1 MKLSIVIS
9 TVLLLTGWS
18 SQALSQ
24 SKDPCACQPKVGKK
38 PYRFEAKR
46 EKDYDKFPVA
56 KEPMKLS
63 SSREWQKKYAK
74 LMKKE
79 VIRETKRVKNTPE
92 DSLYT
97 LDGYLWYV
105 NKQID
110 CDYHMQVGPKSKAGK
125 RTVVEITVDNCAMQQ
140 MILDTLRSRGFSANG
155 KEFDEGIPV
164 TIIGLGFYDGQHGAK
179 KAPVGAS
186 SWVKKQAGTAW
197 ELHPIKAIVF
207 R

>member
-1 MKLSIVIS
+1 MKLSAIFS
-9 TVLLLTGWS
+9 TALLLMGWS
-18 SQALSQ
+18 LQAISQT
-24 SKDPCACQPKVGKK
+24 KDPCDCQPQVGKK

-46 EKDYDKFPVA
+46 EKKYDKFHVA
-56 KEPMKLS
+56 QEPMKLS
-63 SSREWQKKYAK
+63 STREWQKKYAK

-79 VIRETKRVKNTPE
+79 VTRETKRVKNTPE

-110 CDYHMQVGPKSKAGK
+110 CDFHMQIGPKSKSGK
-125 RTVVEITVDNCAMQQ
+125 RTVVEITLDNCAMQQ
-140 MILDTLRSRGFSANG
+140 MILDTLKSRGFSANR
-155 KEFDEGIPV
+155 KEFDEGMPV
-164 TIIGLGFYDGQHGAK
+164 TVIGLGFYDGQHGAK
-179 KAPVGAS
+179 KAKEGAS
-186 SWVKKQAGTAW
+186 SWIKKQAGTAW